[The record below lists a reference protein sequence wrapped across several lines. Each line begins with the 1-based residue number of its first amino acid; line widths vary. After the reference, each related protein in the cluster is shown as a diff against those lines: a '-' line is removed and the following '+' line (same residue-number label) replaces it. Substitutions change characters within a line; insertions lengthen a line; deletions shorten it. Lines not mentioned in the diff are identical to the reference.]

1 MHPNDGR
8 VVSNFIIQA
17 LQNKDITIYGD
28 GTQTRS
34 FQYVSDL
41 VIGLHAL
48 MNGEYDLPVNIGNP
62 DEYSIKNFAVK
73 IREMTQS
80 KSQIIFMPK
89 VADDP
94 SQREP
99 DITVA
104 RKELNW
110 EPKVSVEE
118 GLRNTIDY
126 FRGEVEAA
134 GEIVP
139 TGPGAVKPRGAA

>member
-28 GTQTRS
+28 GEQTRS
-34 FQYVSDL
+34 FQYVEDL
-41 VIGLHAL
+41 VLGLHTL
-48 MNGEYDLPVNIGNP
+48 MNGEYDMPVNLGNP
-62 DEYSIKNFAVK
+62 DEYSIKNFAIK
-73 IREMTQS
+73 IRDMTQS
-80 KSQIIFMPK
+80 KSEIIFMPK

-99 DITVA
+99 DIATA
-104 RKELNW
+104 RRELGW
-110 EPKVSVEE
+110 EPRVSVEE
-118 GLRNTIDY
+118 GLLKTIGY

-139 TGPGAVKPRGAA
+139 TGPDAVKPRI